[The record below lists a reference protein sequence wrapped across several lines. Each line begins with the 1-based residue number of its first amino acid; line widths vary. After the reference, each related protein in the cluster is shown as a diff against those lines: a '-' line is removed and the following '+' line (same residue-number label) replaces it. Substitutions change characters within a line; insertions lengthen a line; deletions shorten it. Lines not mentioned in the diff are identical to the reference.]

1 MYLPLAAPFNGT
13 QLEPLQA
20 DDAAQETGADP
31 AAAAAAAEALQLEAA
46 AAIAAQRAGATPES
60 KALWR
65 AEGTAGT
72 SDDSDIVS
80 AAEDSQPDDVDD
92 EADLPSIDSGSGG
105 DAGGDAASPDRDGSG
120 QRSADA
126 DAAAQDASGQAGSD
140 GAASGSDSEGGYGA
154 GGLSWEAVMAQML
167 AQQVCVIVFDSTAN
181 FMQFVCMVTIRG
193 VPTALLQVTLAGA
206 SRKRNRSKV
215 LPGLQSWYRRL
226 AVGRCKL

>member
-1 MYLPLAAPFNGT
+1 MPLAAPFNGT

-46 AAIAAQRAGATPES
+46 AAIAAQRAGAIPES
-60 KALWR
+60 RALWR
-65 AEGTAGT
+65 AEGTPGT

-80 AAEDSQPDDVDD
+80 AEDSQPDDVDD

-105 DAGGDAASPDRDGSG
+105 DAGGDAASPGRDGSG
-120 QRSADA
+120 QRSA

-140 GAASGSDSEGGYGA
+140 AAASGSDSEGGYGA

-167 AQQVCVIVFDSTAN
+167 AQQVCVIMFDSTAK
-181 FMQFVCMVTIRG
+181 FMQFVRVVTTRG
-193 VPTALLQVTLAGA
+193 VPTAFLQVPLAGA
-206 SRKRNRSKV
+206 SGNRNLSKV
-215 LPGLQSWYRRL
+215 LPGLHGTGGSQ
-226 AVGRCKL
+226 